1 MAVSSPFRVGF
12 GYDVHRL
19 VGGRR
24 FLLCGVE
31 VTSDFGPLAHSDGD
45 VCLHALCD
53 ALLGAAAL
61 GDIGHHFPDTSP
73 EFAGIASSNLTHR
86 TLAMVQ
92 KAGWAVVNVDMTLLL
107 ERPKVAPYVPAMRA
121 QVAELLSVPQ
131 EAVSLKATTS
141 EGMGFVGSGDGVAC
155 YVVVLLQRN

>member
-1 MAVSSPFRVGF
+1 MANACPVRVGL

-31 VTSDFGPLAHSDGD
+31 VPSEFGPLAHSDGD

-53 ALLGAAAL
+53 ALLGGAAL

-73 EFAGIASSNLTHR
+73 EFAGIASSELVHR
-86 TLAMVQ
+86 SLAMVQ
-92 KAGWAVVNVDMTLLL
+92 TAGWGVVNVDMTLLL
-107 ERPKVAPYVPAMRA
+107 ERPKIAPYVPAMRA
-121 QVAELLSVPQ
+121 RVAELLSLDVND
-131 EAVSLKATTS
+131 VSVKATTS

-155 YVVVLLQRN
+155 YVVVLLQRS